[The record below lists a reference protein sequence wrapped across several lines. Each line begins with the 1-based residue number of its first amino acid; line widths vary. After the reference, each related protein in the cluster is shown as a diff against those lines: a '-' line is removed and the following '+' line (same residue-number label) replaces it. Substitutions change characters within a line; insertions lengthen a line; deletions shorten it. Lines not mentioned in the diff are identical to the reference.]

1 MDISVKEINSITFG
15 IYSPEEIIKQSVVRI
30 DSNKLHG
37 ENSVYDERMG
47 ILENN
52 KLCASCGQDCKDC
65 PGHFGHIELN
75 VLIMH
80 PMYHRNIVN
89 FLKCFCFKCYRFL
102 LTDDHLKTD
111 GITKYQ
117 RETRFDKILAKL
129 EKIDKKLVK
138 RKG

>member
-52 KLCASCGQDCKDC
+52 KLCEIKSIDVYTNAVGLKL
-65 PGHFGHIELN
+65 FKV
-75 VLIMH
+75 VLFVT
-80 PMYHRNIVN
+80 PPLPRYLIV
-89 FLKCFCFKCYRFL
+89 
-102 LTDDHLKTD
+102 D
-111 GITKYQ
+111 
-117 RETRFDKILAKL
+117 
-129 EKIDKKLVK
+129 
-138 RKG
+138 